1 MKRIKNVYI
10 ILGFILSLLLLFGFT
25 FSSNGIMG
33 SMMFAYQ
40 DSTSHNGNYMGRG
53 RMNGG
58 MMMGRGMMGRG
69 MMGRGM
75 MGGMMGQT
83 NSKNIKTDK
92 NGNWIAPSSANKL
105 TNPLNDIAKASRE
118 GKSIFNAQ
126 CFTCHGT
133 DGKGD
138 GPVAVSL
145 HPKPANLT
153 SNRVQQQS
161 DGAIYW
167 EITNGNSPMPSF
179 KNALSANQRWELV
192 DYIRQL
198 AK

>member
-25 FSSNGIMG
+25 FNSNGIMG

-58 MMMGRGMMGRG
+58 M

-138 GPVAVSL
+138 GPAAVSL

-167 EITNGNSPMPSF
+167 KITNGNSPMPSF

>member
-1 MKRIKNVYI
+1 MKNLKYMYISLVLVVMLVY
-10 ILGFILSLLLLFGFT
+10 GFT
-25 FSSNGIMG
+25 VNNNSYLINSN
-33 SMMFAYQ
+33 FAIQ
-40 DSTSHNGNYMGRG
+40 DSSYNNGN
-53 RMNGG
+53 
-58 MMMGRGMMGRG
+58 MMGRGMMNGG
-69 MMGRGM
+69 MMGGGM
-75 MGGMMGQT
+75 MRGMMGQT

-138 GPVAVSL
+138 GPAAMSL
-145 HPKPANLT
+145 HPKPANLA
-153 SNRVQQQS
+153 SNQIQQQS

-167 EITNGNSPMPSF
+167 KITNGNSPMPSF
-179 KNALSANQRWELV
+179 KNALSKDQRWELV

>member
-1 MKRIKNVYI
+1 MKNLKYI
-10 ILGFILSLLLLFGFT
+10 YISLVSVLAVMLMYGFT
-25 FSSNGIMG
+25 VNNNSFLINSNY
-33 SMMFAYQ
+33 AVQ
-40 DSTSHNGNYMGRG
+40 DSSYNNGN
-53 RMNGG
+53 
-58 MMMGRGMMGRG
+58 MMGRGMMNRG
-69 MMGRGM
+69 MMMGRGM
-75 MGGMMGQT
+75 MGGMMRQT

-153 SNRVQQQS
+153 SDRVQQQS

-167 EITNGNSPMPSF
+167 KITNGNSPMPSF
-179 KNALSANQRWELV
+179 KNALSAKQRWELV